1 MHIADDNDA
10 NLFIDKLVNLLDR
23 FAEEVWWE
31 RFKLHRQL
39 SAILQVGCSLKINR
53 MKSIRTKRDALI
65 KETSQECKFA
75 RASQYYTLFSEPF
88 PQQQL

>member
-53 MKSIRTKRDALI
+53 MKSI
-65 KETSQECKFA
+65 
-75 RASQYYTLFSEPF
+75 
-88 PQQQL
+88 

>member
-23 FAEEVWWE
+23 FSKEVRGE

-39 SAILQVGCSLKINR
+39 RPVLQVGRALKR
-53 MKSIRTKRDALI
+53 
-65 KETSQECKFA
+65 
-75 RASQYYTLFSEPF
+75 P
-88 PQQQL
+88 